1 MILAKTIKGYGM
13 GEAGEG
19 RNITHQQKSM
29 NDEARLAIRDRLG
42 LRLTDEEA
50 TGAFF
55 HRPAR
60 TKPGASLPP
69 RAPRC
74 ARR

>member
-13 GEAGEG
+13 GVAGEG
-19 RNITHQQKSM
+19 RNITHQQKAM

-50 TGAFF
+50 TG
-55 HRPAR
+55 PSSIGR
-60 TKPGASLPP
+60 TS
-69 RAPRC
+69 RAPSS
-74 ARR
+74 AT